1 MKTYQIQ
8 IEDDLFPELKRVLG
22 FLPKNGVK
30 LRTQSGYEISIDNA
44 PSDFELTNE
53 FKAFIDEGIASL
65 EKGESHTTEQVLM
78 EAKAKYPNLNFDY
91 EDR

>member
-1 MKTYQIQ
+1 MKTYLIQ
-8 IEDDLFPELKRVLG
+8 IEEALFPELKRVLG
-22 FLPKNGVK
+22 LLPKDSVK
-30 LRTQSGYEISIDNA
+30 LQTQSGYEITLDTDL
-44 PSDFELTNE
+44 SDFEQSDE

-65 EKGESHTTEQVLM
+65 ERGESYTTEQVFM

>member
-8 IEDDLFPELKRVLG
+8 IEETMFPELKRVLG
-22 FLPKNGVK
+22 LLPKDCVK
-30 LRTQSGYEISIDNA
+30 LQTQTGYEITLDNDL
-44 PSDFELTNE
+44 SDFEDSDE

-65 EKGESHTTEQVLM
+65 ERGESYTTEEVFM